1 MGAKHE
7 KELGADAAEKVLT
20 PGAPVY
26 TSNQTRLYN
35 LLPCIHLIGHGT
47 GWHTVTCT
55 LAASDMVIREAAE
68 SPLH

>member
-35 LLPCIHLIGHGT
+35 LLPCIHLIGRGLAGT
-47 GWHTVTCT
+47 Q
-55 LAASDMVIREAAE
+55 
-68 SPLH
+68 